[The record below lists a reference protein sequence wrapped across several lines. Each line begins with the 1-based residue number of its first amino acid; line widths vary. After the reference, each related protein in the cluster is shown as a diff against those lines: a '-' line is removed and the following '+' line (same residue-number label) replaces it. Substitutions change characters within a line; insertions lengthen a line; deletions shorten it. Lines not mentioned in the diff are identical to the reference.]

1 MQNKWLPRR
10 VSTWRRSPEPPLHL
24 ENQWSGSRAG
34 YHSTFTGSTTA
45 SPVCVV
51 DPWRDVPAPPPNQVD
66 LVWGRPHLNLAS
78 RSHWAN
84 QPRLNFGMLRED
96 PQKRE
101 KRMEIVSGEGKK
113 KTGPPTP
120 SRAPPTPPLRPPLWI
135 PTHSHPTP
143 THIWPNAVGQVRSNK
158 DDQIKFG
165 GRNDVDWANSCN
177 FTAPSAVNRLR
188 WGVSQIVVDTS
199 TILSNLVQGNTS
211 AMAF

>member
-24 ENQWSGSRAG
+24 QGPMVGLTCGIPLHVHWIHNSFPCLCGRTLARRSC
-34 YHSTFTGSTTA
+34 SS
-45 SPVCVV
+45 
-51 DPWRDVPAPPPNQVD
+51 PNQVD
-66 LVWGRPHLNLAS
+66 LVWVRPHLTLAS

-101 KRMEIVSGEGKK
+101 ERMKIEAGEEKK
-113 KTGPPTP
+113 KGP
-120 SRAPPTPPLRPPLWI
+120 PPLRPPLRG
-135 PTHSHPTP
+135 PTHTHPTP
-143 THIWPNAVGQVRSNK
+143 THMWPNAVAQMRSNK

-165 GRNDVDWANSCN
+165 GRNRANSCN

-188 WGVSQIVVDTS
+188 WGVS
-199 TILSNLVQGNTS
+199 
-211 AMAF
+211 